1 MSIRPEYFLN
11 SLMMVEQENWKI
23 FFYKEFSNLLVN
35 NQNEINSDVWGNLAS
50 VLKTGEGETPI
61 NFRTQLIIRSTP
73 FLVGYYYDRKEIRLY
88 SPKLSQELF
97 LLQQSEI
104 LDLNNSQIKDL
115 RIHAELAASL
125 QVKNFPSVIEAITK
139 TEGLPD
145 LMNDPRYNGIEER
158 SAAIVKKLLGFLNE
172 YRPTIFEDVSDF
184 GLGLTAQY
192 ALLRIHLLKFLAIL
206 PSLDHD
212 KEGSE
217 VKRILI
223 EALSRFLKDNK
234 KARRAKKKGQERAFP
249 RHYTFGI
256 KIVFYIAKI
265 FPAWPLAT
273 LVRNAV
279 KLMAKRFIAGESI
292 EKADT
297 SLKSLAYTG
306 RDVTLDQL
314 GELVVSEKEADHY
327 RDEVLKLIRGF
338 SLHVKKGEM
347 NRAGINRAHVSIKVS
362 ALCSDF
368 KPHAPDYTYSL
379 VAPRLREI
387 LITAKQEDVF
397 INIDAEH
404 YHYRDIVFKIYRR
417 VLLETPELKEYK
429 ATGIVIQAY
438 LRDGYKHLKEVVE
451 LAKARG
457 HMMPVRLV
465 KGAYWDAETV
475 EGDAHSFNAPQ
486 FLNKEET
493 DIHFRQL
500 ILKIYEAHPHLK
512 LAIASHNFSDHGF
525 AEAAKELLYPQV
537 GEIEHQCLHMTYEAL
552 STALAKMGWAT
563 RNYVPVGSLLVGM
576 AYLVRRIMEN
586 SSQVGVLTIMRSHKK
601 GLSLQS
607 PYKIHL
613 DKKKEGKLV
622 RDLSVSKLED
632 EFFNV
637 PPVKLYLDDERTW
650 TEKALHAFE
659 KAELGKDYNNEFPLK
674 GDWVTINASS
684 DPTIKVGRIRF
695 ASVEDAKT
703 AIETIDESFN
713 EGSWANSKWPYRTA
727 VLVKAASLMLAER
740 NELSALIVYEA
751 GKSVAEALADVDEAI
766 DFLNF
771 YARTEAYLQRN
782 LTELTSR
789 GPALVISPWNFPLAI
804 PCGMVVSALVAG
816 NTVILKSAEQTPLIT
831 QKLVELLHASGI
843 PQNVLIHLP
852 GVGETVGDF
861 LVRDARVSTI
871 VFTGSK
877 PVGTHIASIARA
889 RLYHN
894 KLTNKTYPVKAIT
907 EMGGKN
913 AVIVTQNAE
922 LDETVSGILY
932 SAFGHAGQKCSACSR
947 VIVHNSLKEKL
958 IDRLRQA
965 CSDLKVGAS
974 FNFDT
979 SVNPV
984 ITREDQVRL
993 QNAAVEAGLEAQKY
1007 GGLVVIDRSKDN
1019 LPGFCVGPVV
1029 IELPY
1034 ERAFQK
1040 DSFAQKELF
1049 GPIIHIVGFESLNEA
1064 ANLFNSTDYALTG
1077 GIFSQSQ
1084 NDIDYL
1090 LTKLESGNLYINRT
1104 ITGARVAIEPFGG
1117 FKLSGTGPKAGG
1129 RHYILSL
1136 HQNKEVAAPLT
1147 HTIAIEEGNDSFE
1160 ILARPSKLSVN
1171 SRKERMEKFLDVFIP
1186 SFESHYLGIYQNYKE
1201 TLRDYRKWV
1210 GKSFSIFM
1218 EREHKNRVIP
1228 GQISYNDY
1236 SLYCEH
1242 ALVVAETDR
1251 PDVKTLIQ
1259 IFSAMCVGT
1268 GVTIACRNKKTYQW
1282 WNGLKEVFFQAG
1294 FSKEN
1299 FIVLFVKNQD
1309 FAKMLNQPRL
1319 SGIIYDGA
1327 VEDFNSHVAS
1337 FFDLGKDDQRMRFV
1351 LTVNDHL
1358 KTNDFYHQSLNFVW
1372 VRSLAINTM
1381 RHGAPLDLDIAGI

>member
-1 MSIRPEYFLN
+1 MAIQPEQFLN
-11 SLMMVEQENWKI
+11 TLSMIEKEEAGEKYKIYFYQEFANQ
-23 FFYKEFSNLLVN
+23 LVDA
-35 NQNEINSDVWGNLAS
+35 NQNLNEDVWKTLS
-50 VLKTGEGETPI
+50 SFLKTGPE
-61 NFRTQLIIRSTP
+61 NFRLQLILRSVP
-73 FLVGYYYDRKEIRLY
+73 FLVGFYFDRKEIRLY
-88 SPKLSQELF
+88 TPKLSQELF
-97 LLQQSEI
+97 LLQQSDI
-104 LDLNNSQIKDL
+104 LDLANAHVKEL

-125 QVKNFPSVIEAITK
+125 QVKNFPTVIETVTK
-139 TEGLPD
+139 VEALPD
-145 LMNDPRYNGIEER
+145 LMNDPRFAGIEER
-158 SAAIVKKLLGFLNE
+158 SAQIVKKLLGFLNE
-172 YRPTIFEDVSDF
+172 YRPSLFEDISDF

-212 KEGSE
+212 KKGSE

-256 KIVFYIAKI
+256 KIFYYIAKI
-265 FPAWPLAT
+265 FPAWPLAAM
-273 LVRNAV
+273 VRSAV

-297 SLKSLAYTG
+297 SLRSLSQTG

-338 SLHVKKGEM
+338 SLHVKRGEL

-368 KPHAPDYTYSL
+368 KPHAPESTYDL

-387 LITAKQEDVF
+387 LVTAKNENVF

-417 VLLETPELKEYK
+417 VLLETPELRDYKE
-429 ATGIVIQAY
+429 TGIVIQAY
-438 LRDGYKHLKEVVE
+438 LRDGYNHLKEVVA
-451 LAKARG
+451 LAKERG

-500 ILKIYEAHPHLK
+500 IIKIYEAHPHLK

-601 GLSLQS
+601 HLTLQS
-607 PYKIHL
+607 PYKIHET
-613 DKKKEGKLV
+613 KKKEGKIA

-637 PPVKLYLDDERTW
+637 PPLKLYLDDERQW
-650 TEKALHAFE
+650 MEKSL
-659 KAELGKDYNNEFPLK
+659 KTYQQSQLGKNYENAFNLK
-674 GDWVTINASS
+674 GDWVAIQASS
-684 DPTIKVGRIRF
+684 DPSITVGKIRF
-695 ASVEDAKT
+695 ANLEDAQK
-703 AIETIDESFN
+703 AIATIDESYN
-713 EGSWANSKWPYRTA
+713 SGAWASSKWPFRTA
-727 VLVKAASLMLAER
+727 MLVKAASLMLAKR

-751 GKSVAEALADVDEAI
+751 GKSVTEALADVDEAI

-782 LTELTSR
+782 LTDLSSR
-789 GPALVISPWNFPLAI
+789 GPTLVIAPWNFPLAI
-804 PCGMVVSALVAG
+804 PCGMVVSALVTG

-831 QKLVELLHASGI
+831 QVLVDLLHDAGV
-843 PQNVLIHLP
+843 PKDVLIHLP
-852 GVGETVGDF
+852 GEGETVGDV
-861 LVRDARVSTI
+861 LVRDPRVSTI

-877 PVGTHIASIARA
+877 AVGTYISGVARK

-894 KLTNKTYPVKAIT
+894 KLSGRTYPVKAIT

-922 LDETVSGILY
+922 LDETVSGVLY

-947 VIVHNSLKEKL
+947 VIVHNSLKDKL
-958 IDRLRQA
+958 IERLKEA
-965 CSDLKVGAS
+965 CTDLKVGQS
-974 FNFDT
+974 FKLDT

-984 ITREDQVRL
+984 ITAADKERL
-993 QNAAVEAGLEAQKY
+993 KKAAVEAGLEANKY
-1007 GGLVVIDRSKDN
+1007 GGKVVVDRSAEE
-1019 LPGFCVGPVV
+1019 LPGYCVGPVV
-1029 IELPY
+1029 VELPY
-1034 ERAFQK
+1034 ERAFNK
-1040 DSFAQKELF
+1040 ESYAQKELF
-1049 GPIIHIVGFESLNEA
+1049 GPIVHVVGFDSLNEA

-1136 HQNKEVAAPLT
+1136 HQINENPKSVQT
-1147 HTIAIEEGNDSFE
+1147 HGIEEGNDE
-1160 ILARPSKLSVN
+1160 WRGLARPSKLSVAG
-1171 SRKERMEKFLDVFIP
+1171 RKERMEKFLDAFIP
-1186 SFESHYLGIYQNYKE
+1186 SFESHYLGIFQNYKE

-1210 GKSFSIFM
+1210 GKNFTSFM
-1218 EREHKNRVIP
+1218 ERQHKNRVIP
-1228 GQISYNDY
+1228 GQLSYNDY
-1236 SLYCEH
+1236 SLYAEH
-1242 ALVVAETDR
+1242 ALVVAMSER
-1251 PDVKTLIQ
+1251 PDIKTLIQ
-1259 IFSAMCVGT
+1259 IFSAMSVGT
-1268 GVTIACRNKKTYQW
+1268 GVTVACRNKKTYQW
-1282 WNGLKEVFFQAG
+1282 WLGLKEVFIQSG

-1299 FIVLFVKNQD
+1299 ISVLFVRSQD
-1309 FAKMLNQPRL
+1309 FSKILNQPRL
-1319 SGIIYDGA
+1319 SSIIYDGPM
-1327 VEDFNSHVAS
+1327 EDFEAHIGVH
-1337 FFDLGKDDQRMRFV
+1337 FDQGRDDQRMRSI
-1351 LTVNDHL
+1351 LTINDHL
-1358 KTNDFYHQSLNFVW
+1358 KPNDFYHQLLNFVW
-1372 VRSLAINTM
+1372 VRSLAVNTM
-1381 RHGAPLDLDIAGI
+1381 RHGAPLDLEI